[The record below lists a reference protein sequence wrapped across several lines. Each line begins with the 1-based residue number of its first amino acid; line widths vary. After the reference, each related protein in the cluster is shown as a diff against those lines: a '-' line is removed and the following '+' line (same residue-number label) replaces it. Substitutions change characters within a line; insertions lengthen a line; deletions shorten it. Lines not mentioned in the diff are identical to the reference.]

1 MLWILKPRIKSL
13 SVIEVVLKTLLMV
26 EINMIY
32 LCQIIFAEVREII
45 YKIRFVSSELSI
57 LLLHYLKKNQMVGI
71 EIQEIAIHFF
81 LCWNGGYPNQSS
93 TDEDGRLRTIQTSI
107 RQCGQRDGPMNG
119 GRRMDRWN

>member
-81 LCWNGGYPNQSS
+81 LCLN
-93 TDEDGRLRTIQTSI
+93 
-107 RQCGQRDGPMNG
+107 
-119 GRRMDRWN
+119 